1 MRIDVADMPFIKS
14 YFYNLSFM
22 SIVENKVRFNKSDVL
37 ISDLIWL
44 YNQTE
49 KKDFFVDLSHCD
61 SKYTYDF
68 IPKNIISKDGV
79 YEIFLGSYLGV
90 ESDSC

>member
-1 MRIDVADMPFIKS
+1 MRIDVAGMPSINS
-14 YFYNLSFM
+14 YFYNSSFM

-49 KKDFFVDLSHCD
+49 KKDWTCQ
-61 SKYTYDF
+61 
-68 IPKNIISKDGV
+68 
-79 YEIFLGSYLGV
+79 
-90 ESDSC
+90 